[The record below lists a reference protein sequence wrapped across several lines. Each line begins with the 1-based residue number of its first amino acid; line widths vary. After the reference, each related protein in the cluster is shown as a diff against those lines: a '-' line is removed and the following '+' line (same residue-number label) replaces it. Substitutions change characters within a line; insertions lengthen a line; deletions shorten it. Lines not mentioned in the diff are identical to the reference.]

1 MQKLKGVTHGRH
13 ISEVQDSSQ
22 SYSATIF
29 QYMKMELQ
37 LQMSL
42 LTFVL
47 LWTLSFLPVL
57 KAQEELPDV
66 QVKIIKEAK
75 KCDLKAEV
83 GDHLKVHYTGRFDD
97 ENGKIFDSSRD
108 RGNLFSFQLGAG
120 QVSIQNVKNAKILS
134 ACACCLPTLVYF
146 G

>member
-1 MQKLKGVTHGRH
+1 MAATFQKFRTLARVT
-13 ISEVQDSSQ
+13 QQ
-22 SYSATIF
+22 QFY
-29 QYMKMELQ
+29 QYKKMELQ

-97 ENGKIFDSSRD
+97 ENGKIFDSSKD

-120 QVSIQNVKNAKILS
+120 QVSMKIKL
-134 ACACCLPTLVYF
+134 F
-146 G
+146 IFEF